1 MDRNMRIQD
10 EDQLDKLAGHTHTH
24 TLRLDLLLKTIGA
37 REGFQRMRGILYN

>member
-24 TLRLDLLLKTIGA
+24 TEAGPPPEDNRSQGRLSENERHTI
-37 REGFQRMRGILYN
+37 